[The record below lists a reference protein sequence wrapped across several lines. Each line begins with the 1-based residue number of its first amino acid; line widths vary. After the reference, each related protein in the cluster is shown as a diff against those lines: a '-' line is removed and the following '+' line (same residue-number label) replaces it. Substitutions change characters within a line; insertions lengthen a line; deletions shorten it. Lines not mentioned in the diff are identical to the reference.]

1 MTELP
6 RIAAEKCVTLLLS
19 SDSLEEREILSL
31 FAAFISFT
39 SPSDISS
46 SISQFLTLSHD
57 HFASLLKNA
66 TLDSIIAII
75 MPLNRIL
82 QCLLIVLTSPST
94 DVFDGI
100 PSSLPPEW
108 REQGKHVLSIDL
120 KTWLD
125 SQFASLEDLSVTV
138 GSEVHTIAQ
147 LADVKRMTAGKYGE
161 IGTGQKWR

>member
-1 MTELP
+1 MSHYFFP
-6 RIAAEKCVTLLLS
+6 VIHWK
-19 SDSLEEREILSL
+19 EREILSL

-75 MPLNRIL
+75 MQLNRIL

-125 SQFASLEDLSVTV
+125 SQVRFIRGSVSDGGFRSTYNRTV
-138 GSEVHTIAQ
+138 GRYEANDCWEV
-147 LADVKRMTAGKYGE
+147 
-161 IGTGQKWR
+161 W